1 MPIITYISQAGIGR
15 SYFIKWVFAFD
26 YPDLAQVGQHFL
38 GFSKAA
44 LPNALLQRKVRLFQ
58 NRISGVNHMLKH
70 LHLLFVALVIITFF
84 GRVYLA
90 QIKSEL
96 LENKWLKIA
105 PHALAGLLLLTG
117 FGLVFEGNWLD
128 GQYGWIVAKLFLM
141 FAFIGLGILTL
152 KSEGEKR
159 WYALAGSIFCLVYIV
174 KVAFTKQIFWFF

>member
-1 MPIITYISQAGIGR
+1 
-15 SYFIKWVFAFD
+15 
-26 YPDLAQVGQHFL
+26 
-38 GFSKAA
+38 
-44 LPNALLQRKVRLFQ
+44 
-58 NRISGVNHMLKH
+58 MLKH